1 MNRSMTA
8 VPMAGI
14 VKRAILIG
22 LIALIGFS
30 GAYQAI
36 GQEKWTKIFNGKSLD
51 GWERKAVHDGNGGIW
66 VVENG
71 LLVANQEPDHKGG
84 LLGTT
89 AKYSDF
95 EIDLEFKV
103 DKPADT
109 GLFLR
114 TRGDGMG
121 YQITIDYRDDGFIG
135 SLYAPTEGGFI
146 QQNKNWTKYFLKD
159 QWNHLRARI
168 TGQPAHVTSWLNGV
182 KMIDFRDNRDRFPRE
197 GYVGLQVHGGGD
209 SWGDNSRAR
218 YRNVRI
224 REVKID

>member
-1 MNRSMTA
+1 MNQRI
-8 VPMAGI
+8 I
-14 VKRAILIG
+14 VAALA
-22 LIALIGFS
+22 LIAIVVAGQVS
-30 GAYQAI
+30 
-36 GQEKWTKIFNGKSLD
+36 GQEKWTKIFNGKNMD

-71 LLVANQEPDHKGG
+71 MLVANQEPDHKGG
-84 LLGTT
+84 LLGTRV
-89 AKYSDF
+89 KYSDF

-114 TRGDGMG
+114 TREDGMG

-135 SLYAPTEGGFI
+135 SLYAPAEGGFI
-146 QQNKNWTKYFLKD
+146 QQNRNWSKYFKKD
-159 QWNHLRARI
+159 DWNQLRARI

-182 KMIDFRDNRDRFPRE
+182 KMIDFRDSRDRFPRE
-197 GYVGLQVHGGGD
+197 GYIGLQVHGGGD
-209 SWGDNSRAR
+209 SWGEMSRAR

-224 REVKID
+224 REAKVE